1 MTPQLIEAI
10 GIFIVFPICVVAA
23 FWKLLNFY
31 NQPAS
36 HENPYQQIIIEAR
49 KRVHNAWRT
58 KSKETETKP

>member
-49 KRVHNAWRT
+49 KRG
-58 KSKETETKP
+58 P

>member
-10 GIFIVFPICVVAA
+10 GIFIVFPICGVVA

-36 HENPYQQIIIEAR
+36 HENPYRQIIIEAG
-49 KRVHNAWRT
+49 KRVPADWRT
-58 KSKETETKP
+58 KSKETEPKP

>member
-10 GIFIVFPICVVAA
+10 GIFIVFPICGVVA
-23 FWKLLNFY
+23 FWKLLNYY

-36 HENPYQQIIIEAR
+36 NENPYQQIIIEAS

-58 KSKETETKP
+58 KSKETEAKP